1 MLKKTVRIFCL
12 FLLTFSIFALACKTE
27 NPLYSA
33 VSELRYNLY
42 SGNSENYKLDACYG
56 FKETPYSNDAK
67 VSEKVYALI
76 FRLFDK
82 ETDGAAYSIAI
93 IHGGKNYSADF
104 KLNPVTHTVT
114 ARIEIENFN
123 EKQFIATLKKAQESE
138 EITFNSIVPEK
149 TMNYRTALDCLSKE
163 QTALIARYTDENGN
177 FNAEIHARIVVK
189 NEHPYW
195 YIGIASNDGL
205 KALLIDGITG
215 KTLAMR
221 EIF

>member
-1 MLKKTVRIFCL
+1 MLKKTIKIFCL
-12 FLLTFSIFALACKTE
+12 FLITFSIFSLSCKST

-33 VSELRYNLY
+33 VSELRSELY
-42 SGNSENYKLDACYG
+42 SGNSENYKLEACYG

-93 IHGGKNYSADF
+93 IHDGKNYSADF

-114 ARIEIENFN
+114 ARIEIENFTA
-123 EKQFIATLKKAQESE
+123 KQFTATLKKAQESE
-138 EITFNSIVPEK
+138 EITFKSIVPEN
-149 TMNYRTALDCLSKE
+149 TMSYRAALNCLSEE

-189 NEHPYW
+189 NERPYW
-195 YIGIASNDGL
+195 YIGIVGGDSL
-205 KALLIDGITG
+205 KALLIDGFDG

>member
-1 MLKKTVRIFCL
+1 MLKKTVRILCV
-12 FLLTFSIFALACKTE
+12 FLITFSIFAISCKSE

-33 VSELRYNLY
+33 VSELRSNLY
-42 SGNSENYKLDACYG
+42 SGNSENYKLEACYG
-56 FKETPYSNDAK
+56 FKETPYSNDTK
-67 VSEKVYALI
+67 VCEKVYALI

-93 IHGGKNYSADF
+93 IHDGKNYSADF

-123 EKQFIATLKKAQESE
+123 EKQFIATLKKAQENE
-138 EITFNSIVPEK
+138 QITFKSIVPEK
-149 TMNYRTALDCLSKE
+149 TMNYRAALDCLSKE
-163 QTALIARYTDENGN
+163 QTALIERYTDENGN

-189 NEHPYW
+189 NDHPYW
-195 YIGIASNDGL
+195 YIGIVGSDSL
-205 KALLIDGITG
+205 KALLIDGIDG